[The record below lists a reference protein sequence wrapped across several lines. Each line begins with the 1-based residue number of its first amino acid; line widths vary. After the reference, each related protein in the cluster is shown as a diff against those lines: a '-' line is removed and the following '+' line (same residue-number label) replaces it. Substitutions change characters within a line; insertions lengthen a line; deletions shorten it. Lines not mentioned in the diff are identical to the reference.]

1 MNKAKSLR
9 KLQFL
14 AKQNEDEEE
23 RKMKTNQKRNQL
35 KKKSIS
41 YSNSNRINKKRA
53 ESRIVPVLSIVMFL

>member
-35 KKKSIS
+35 KNEINIILKLE
-41 YSNSNRINKKRA
+41 SNQ
-53 ESRIVPVLSIVMFL
+53 